1 MVLSSGVWEELR
13 KIKDPLL
20 QQLVLKLKDT
30 IMHSRADSTIEK
42 YTRAFLRWVQWAESR
57 DSFGKLP
64 VNPLHF
70 ALYLQHLGSLT
81 QSRSA
86 VEEAT
91 NAVSWFSQTA
101 GYTSISQDPFVKM
114 ALAGLQRSLSKPRR
128 KKEPVSPVMLK
139 EMVDSLDQDPSLS
152 DVRAVAIAFI
162 AFYGFLRFDEV
173 VKLRCCDVRFLSDH
187 MVIKIVSS
195 KTDQYRQGDEVVI
208 ARSGSSL
215 CPVGRLELY
224 CRMARVDSQSA
235 ECLFRGIVKS
245 KNGERLRSLG
255 SLSYSRIREILMG
268 KIKALGYDPADYG
281 THSFRSGGASL
292 AANRGV
298 PDRLFKKHGRWK
310 SESAKDGYIKDSL
323 SARLDVSR
331 KLLF

>member
-1 MVLSSGVWEELR
+1 
-13 KIKDPLL
+13 
-20 QQLVLKLKDT
+20 
-30 IMHSRADSTIEK
+30 
-42 YTRAFLRWVQWAESR
+42 
-57 DSFGKLP
+57 
-64 VNPLHF
+64 
-70 ALYLQHLGSLT
+70 
-81 QSRSA
+81 
-86 VEEAT
+86 
-91 NAVSWFSQTA
+91 
-101 GYTSISQDPFVKM
+101 M

-331 KLLF
+331 KLLLNS